1 MVRWSWICSALWL
14 SLGSPISSYQGTSK
28 PNSWACWPRC
38 FEKIADRHKSG
49 MFCLETLEPDRWRRH
64 LLQQPWNAIGS
75 LRIARSPG
83 QYMIS
88 IVELA
93 RWAIF
98 ADKRISVKDQKTV
111 WLKRNNGLETAYYRS
126 GQSKPSLIDLYLS
139 LNFLVQIGIQYISP
153 AIKYF
158 QYHQSCL
165 KKIYNKYSRAIT
177 SWCLPKDLN
186 TEPQPMPCL
195 SFKSGDT
202 GEGGNWGIPGSNG
215 SGGEKR
221 LSAPRGWLF
230 AVERSLDMF
239 FFNDILVSIP
249 KKESIQNLFHDYG
262 NNYHRHMGKQRFFEC
277 RFHVVIHR
285 CEMILPQCA
294 WTFACCNQAT
304 SFSSFN
310 PALSQAQRLF
320 KFRTCQV
327 YWTKRL
333 KQRID

>member
-1 MVRWSWICSALWL
+1 MYRAFT
-14 SLGSPISSYQGTSK
+14 ISRDQ
-28 PNSWACWPRC
+28 
-38 FEKIADRHKSG
+38 
-49 MFCLETLEPDRWRRH
+49 
-64 LLQQPWNAIGS
+64 
-75 LRIARSPG
+75 
-83 QYMIS
+83 
-88 IVELA
+88 
-93 RWAIF
+93 
-98 ADKRISVKDQKTV
+98 KRI

-126 GQSKPSLIDLYLS
+126 GQSKPSLIDLYPS

-158 QYHQSCL
+158 QYHQSCF
-165 KKIYNKYSRAIT
+165 KKIYNKYSRAIISWCLQKDRAII

-186 TEPQPMPCL
+186 TEPQPLPCL

-249 KKESIQNLFHDYG
+249 KKRIYTKKMFHHYNG
-262 NNYHRHMGKQRFFEC
+262 NNYHRYMRKQRFFEC